1 LCDHGGSPGPS
12 ANPGPRYRHIG
23 GQPARPCAHKEIPRE
38 VFRAGDRDGR
48 ECTATWGAR
57 PGHPSRNRGFRRG
70 YRQLACRRGDS
81 PGARGA
87 NRPMSET
94 LPSDW
99 ADIAPFAQTLGAVV
113 KRASDG
119 EAELF
124 LPFAQSNTNR
134 KHDVH
139 GGVLGSMIDLVGSA
153 ALRSVET

>member
-1 LCDHGGSPGPS
+1 
-12 ANPGPRYRHIG
+12 
-23 GQPARPCAHKEIPRE
+23 
-38 VFRAGDRDGR
+38 
-48 ECTATWGAR
+48 
-57 PGHPSRNRGFRRG
+57 
-70 YRQLACRRGDS
+70 
-81 PGARGA
+81 
-87 NRPMSET
+87 MSET

-153 ALRSVET
+153 ALRSVETQIKGLATISMTVNFLAPAQGDMTAIGKVVKAGRTIGWCECRIVDAQGRPVAMASATYRIIR

>member
-1 LCDHGGSPGPS
+1 
-12 ANPGPRYRHIG
+12 
-23 GQPARPCAHKEIPRE
+23 
-38 VFRAGDRDGR
+38 
-48 ECTATWGAR
+48 
-57 PGHPSRNRGFRRG
+57 
-70 YRQLACRRGDS
+70 
-81 PGARGA
+81 
-87 NRPMSET
+87 MSET

-153 ALRSVET
+153 ALRSVETQIKGLATISMTVNFLAPAQGDMTAIGKVVRSGRTIGWCECRIVDAQGRPVAMASATYRIIR